1 MKAMIFA
8 AGLGTRLKPLTD
20 TMPKALVPVDG
31 KPLIEHVACR
41 LRDFGVT
48 EAVVNVHHFADML
61 EDWTKTQDIMPMKVS
76 DEREQLLDTGGGIL
90 NAKGLLQ
97 DQEHFI
103 VHNVDIISNLDIDSL
118 AGSMPA
124 DALAT
129 LAVSDR
135 KTQRYLL
142 FAPETMRLVGWVN
155 RATGQVRSP
164 YPDIDVDK
172 CVAMAFSGIQMV
184 SRDIFTPM
192 EEYVNRRLPSEKA
205 DARKFS
211 IIDFYLSVCHIHSIY
226 GMVAEGLDLVDVGK
240 METLS
245 LVSGKNA

>member
-20 TMPKALVPVDG
+20 TMPKALVPVG
-31 KPLIEHVACR
+31 GRPLIEHVSRR
-41 LRDFGVT
+41 LKDAGID

-61 EDWTKTQDIMPMKVS
+61 EAWTKTQDIMPMRVS

-97 DQEHFI
+97 DQERFL

-118 AGSMPA
+118 VGSMPA

-142 FAPETMRLVGWVN
+142 FVPETMRLVGWVN
-155 RATGQVRSP
+155 RETGQVRSP
-164 YPDIDVDK
+164 YTDLDVDK

-192 EEYVNRRLPSEKA
+192 EEYVKRRLLSEEA
-205 DARKFS
+205 FRR
-211 IIDFYLSVCHIHSIY
+211 
-226 GMVAEGLDLVDVGK
+226 
-240 METLS
+240 
-245 LVSGKNA
+245 